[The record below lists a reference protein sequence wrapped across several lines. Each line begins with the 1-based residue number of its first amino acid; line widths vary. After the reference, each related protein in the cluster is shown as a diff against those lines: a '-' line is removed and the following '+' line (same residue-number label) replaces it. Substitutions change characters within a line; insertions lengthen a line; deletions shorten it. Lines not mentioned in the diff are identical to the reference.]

1 MKNILI
7 LILFIAI
14 TGISLATE
22 PISDSADII
31 SGATNLTYNT
41 EIDLIAG
48 ASDNNGSS
56 EQSEP
61 SVDTYGG

>member
-14 TGISLATE
+14 TGISIATE
-22 PISDSADII
+22 PISDTADII
-31 SGATNLTYNT
+31 TGATNLTYNT

-48 ASDNNGSS
+48 ASDNS
-56 EQSEP
+56 ESSEP
-61 SVDTYGG
+61 SVDTFGG